1 MRFPVLW
8 SLTMTSRSKQVF
20 QALAIAVASAAAV
33 LALAPAHAAEA
44 PVGIV
49 AEPCPAPIPMP
60 PELRERL
67 AALFLEPRTLTPED
81 MQEFVR
87 SPQLGEM
94 ERENRRRAA
103 LDWPGLCRYRADNQ
117 ALLGAATATRVVFMG
132 DSITEN
138 WVMAD
143 PGFFQNGIVGRGIG
157 GQTTPQMLVR
167 FRSDVVALRPQVVH
181 IMAGT
186 NDIAGNTGPTT
197 AQDYKNNI
205 MSMVELAKANGIDV
219 ILGSIPPAAEFSW
232 RPGLDPVPR
241 IKELNDWLRSYA
253 AKERLRYI
261 DYHTALAGPAGELK
275 PDLGNDGVHPNRSGY
290 AQMRRLIEPHVAKTK
305 R

>member
-1 MRFPVLW
+1 
-8 SLTMTSRSKQVF
+8 MTSHPKQVR
-20 QALAIAVASAAAV
+20 QILAASVLFAVTVSAISSAR
-33 LALAPAHAAEA
+33 AAES
-44 PVGIV
+44 PIGIV
-49 AEPCPAPIPMP
+49 AEPCSAPVPMP
-60 PELRERL
+60 AGLRDRL
-67 AALFLEPRTLTPED
+67 AALFLEPRKLTPED
-81 MQEFVR
+81 MQDFVR
-87 SPQLGEM
+87 DPRLAEL

-117 ALLGAATATRVVFMG
+117 TLLRSASAPRVVFMG

-138 WVMAD
+138 WVLAD
-143 PGFFQNGIVGRGIG
+143 PGFFDNGLVGRGIS

-167 FRSDVVALRPQVVH
+167 FRADVVALRPRIVH

-205 MSMVELAKANGIDV
+205 MSMVEIAKANGIAI

-232 RPGLDPVPR
+232 RPGLEPVPR

-253 AKERLRYI
+253 ATERIEFI
-261 DYHTALAGPAGELK
+261 DYHSALAGPAGELK
-275 PDLGNDGVHPNRSGY
+275 GDLGNDGVHPNRSGY
-290 AQMRRLIEPHVAKTK
+290 ALMRRLVEPRVSTHN

>member
-1 MRFPVLW
+1 
-8 SLTMTSRSKQVF
+8 MTSHPKMGYQILATAISFAVTVG
-20 QALAIAVASAAAV
+20 AIASAR
-33 LALAPAHAAEA
+33 AAES
-44 PVGIV
+44 PIGIV
-49 AEPCPAPIPMP
+49 AEPCPAPVPMP
-60 PELRERL
+60 AGLRDRL
-67 AALFLEPRTLTPED
+67 TALFLEPRKLTPAD
-81 MQEFVR
+81 MQDFVR
-87 SPQLGEM
+87 DPRLAEF

-117 ALLGAATATRVVFMG
+117 ILLRSSTAPRVIFIG

-138 WVMAD
+138 WAQAD
-143 PGFFQNGIVGRGIG
+143 PGFFANGLVGRGIG

-167 FRSDVVALRPQVVH
+167 FRADVVALRPSVVH

-205 MSMVELAKANGIDV
+205 MSMVEIAKANDIAV

-253 AKERLRYI
+253 ATERMEFI
-261 DYHTALAGPAGELK
+261 DYHSALAGPAGELK
-275 PDLGNDGVHPNRSGY
+275 ADLGNDGVHPNRNGY
-290 AQMRRLIEPHVAKTK
+290 ALMRRLVEPRVSA
-305 R
+305 RNR